1 MKLFYY
7 QGVKPNFGD
16 DLNAWMWP
24 RLMPGVWDDN
34 EDVLFLGI
42 GSILFDFF
50 PKSAR
55 KIVFGAGYGGY
66 TPLPEVDDNWKFYFV
81 RGKQTA
87 KYMNIDPALGIGD
100 AAILLRSCIGPRP
113 PKRHKIAFMPH
124 WESTLYGDWALACKL
139 AGIHYIDPT
148 ATVEQTLDDILSS
161 ELVVT
166 EAMHGAIVSDALRV
180 PWVAIKPLQ
189 TKHHMKWQD
198 WASALDLKFDAHP
211 LGASTLLESAMQWA
225 EGKEAVTGK
234 LQRRGNF
241 MRHIL
246 PTVFAERAAKQ
257 LTDLAKLA
265 PTLSRDSMME
275 SAHQQMLEHMD
286 VLLADLKREQSILV

>member
-1 MKLFYY
+1 MKLYY
-7 QGVKPNFGD
+7 YRGDKPNFGD

-34 EDVLFLGI
+34 EDVIFLGI

-50 PKSAR
+50 PKTSR

-66 TPLPEVDDNWKFYFV
+66 TPLPQIDDKWKFYFV

-87 KYMNIDPALGIGD
+87 QSVNIDPSLGIGD
-100 AAILLRSCIGPRP
+100 AAILLRSCIDQRP
-113 PKRHKIAFMPH
+113 PKRHKVAFMPH
-124 WESTLYGDWALACKL
+124 WESTLFGDWRQACKL

-180 PWVAIKPLQ
+180 PWVAVTPIQ
-189 TKHHMKWQD
+189 TRHHMKWQD
-198 WASALDLKFDAHP
+198 WASALDLKFDSHP
-211 LGASTLLESAMQWA
+211 LGASSLLESAMQWA
-225 EGKEAVTGK
+225 EGNDNLTGK
-234 LQRRGNF
+234 LRRRGNF
-241 MRHIL
+241 LRHVL
-246 PTVFAERAAKQ
+246 PSVFADRAAAQ
-257 LTDLAKLA
+257 LLELSKKPA
-265 PTLSRDSMME
+265 TLSKDANME
-275 SAHQQMLEHMD
+275 SSHQQMLEKMD
-286 VLLADLKREQSILV
+286 ILLTDLHR